1 MKYILA
7 QFFFQDLSQ
16 IWWSL
21 NGIYF
26 EIIDRLST
34 FLLYRGFESCP
45 HSMMFSQSVWLG
57 VFPCRLGVCCHYFSI
72 TPSNL
77 NFYAA
82 IFFIFYVFIF
92 IIRMKCYGNVGL
104 SNTAASMHQS
114 HHEPTESI
122 ELADNLFFPFL
133 LTYLI

>member
-1 MKYILA
+1 ME
-7 QFFFQDLSQ
+7 FFLQDLE
-16 IWWSL
+16 
-21 NGIYF
+21 F
-26 EIIDRLST
+26 AAII
-34 FLLYRGFESCP
+34 FF
-45 HSMMFSQSVWLG
+45 
-57 VFPCRLGVCCHYFSI
+57 I

-82 IFFIFYVFIF
+82 IFFIFYVLIF

-104 SNTAASMHQS
+104 SNTAVSMHQS
-114 HHEPTESI
+114 HHEPTEPI